1 MPEASQQLWVQPQR
15 QSNSGD
21 GSQFPEYLKQV
32 RQLGK
37 GAYGTVYLCEDTKQA
52 GTRVAVKHIKQ
63 AARHGKSIL
72 REVQLLARLKHEN
85 LLHILDFAPVPGPN
99 FEEVY
104 IVLPYMPT
112 DLHKLIQSQQSLT
125 DKHVQVIVCQI
136 LRALAYLHSAGVAH
150 RDLKPANILL
160 IADCRLKICDFGLA
174 RGNMADP
181 ESEEQSSGV
190 LTEYVV
196 TRWYRAPEVML
207 LPKQYS
213 TALDIWAVGCIL
225 CEILGR
231 RALFPGKNHVD
242 MVSRVCQVL
251 GTPPDD
257 QLEWLPRKSDAY
269 RFLKNVCPQTPGT
282 PFATLYPMASADCLD
297 LVHGLLQ
304 WDPSKRITASDA
316 QEHRYL
322 CAFLPKQRPE
332 PPEHFDWSFDGFKA
346 TTNAVRERLY
356 RECARF
362 HPEIIE
368 RDQPKTVESDHLARE
383 KVHLT
388 PKSGL
393 RGAPSAPAL
402 GRGAGIG
409 GFVASS
415 NSSTPQSHY
424 RSAGTLKET
433 PRMGAVQYAEPV
445 QSMPAQYSSPAHRTE
460 KVPSR
465 RASPAPHSNV
475 AALTAKASV
484 RSLTPVRYLTPRRV
498 STTCAASGYC
508 PKPPSSAR
516 SQVLV
521 R

>member
-1 MPEASQQLWVQPQR
+1 M
-15 QSNSGD
+15 G
-21 GSQFPEYLKQV
+21 
-32 RQLGK
+32 
-37 GAYGTVYLCEDTKQA
+37 
-52 GTRVAVKHIKQ
+52 
-63 AARHGKSIL
+63 
-72 REVQLLARLKHEN
+72 
-85 LLHILDFAPVPGPN
+85 
-99 FEEVY
+99 
-104 IVLPYMPT
+104 
-112 DLHKLIQSQQSLT
+112 
-125 DKHVQVIVCQI
+125 
-136 LRALAYLHSAGVAH
+136 
-150 RDLKPANILL
+150 
-160 IADCRLKICDFGLA
+160 
-174 RGNMADP
+174 
-181 ESEEQSSGV
+181 
-190 LTEYVV
+190 
-196 TRWYRAPEVML
+196 
-207 LPKQYS
+207 
-213 TALDIWAVGCIL
+213 GCIL

-231 RALFPGKNHVD
+231 RAIFPGKNHVD

-304 WDPSKRITASDA
+304 WDPSKRITASEA

-465 RASPAPHSNV
+465 RASPAPRSKV